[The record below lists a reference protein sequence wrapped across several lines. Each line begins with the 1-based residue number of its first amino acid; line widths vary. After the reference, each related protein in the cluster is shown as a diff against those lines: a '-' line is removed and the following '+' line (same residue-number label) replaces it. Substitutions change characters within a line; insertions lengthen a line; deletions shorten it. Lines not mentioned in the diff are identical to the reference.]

1 MVDFAEGS
9 STVAVAVALR
19 SRIEI
24 RNSLRCNIVD
34 VRERTNF
41 DFLLVDPSRN
51 GGKWQFWQ

>member
-9 STVAVAVALR
+9 STVAGALR

-24 RNSLRCNIVD
+24 CNSLRCNIVD

-41 DFLLVDPSRN
+41 DFLLMDPSWN
-51 GGKWQFWQ
+51 GGKWWFWR